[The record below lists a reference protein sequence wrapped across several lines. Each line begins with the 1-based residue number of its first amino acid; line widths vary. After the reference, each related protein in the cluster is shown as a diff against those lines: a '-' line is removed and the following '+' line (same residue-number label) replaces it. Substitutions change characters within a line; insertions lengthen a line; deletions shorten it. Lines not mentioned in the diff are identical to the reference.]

1 MTTPC
6 TIRILSGIAAL
17 VVAALFTGCPGKD
30 DVKGKGGALGPVPV
44 QTALAARKD
53 IPVDLR
59 AIGTVEPIANISIQ
73 AQVGGELIGIHFEE
87 GQEVKKGDLLFTI
100 QPRLYATRLA
110 QEEANLARDK
120 ATATNARVALQRQ
133 EELDRK
139 GAGIKEELDRARAA
153 SEAADAAVKADEALV
168 LIAQTQLG
176 YSTIESPLDGR
187 TGATRVRPGALIR
200 LTDDTPMTTV
210 VQMAP
215 IYVSFALPEQHLDA
229 IRAGMAKGKLRVSAL
244 EPRTGRKLADGT
256 LAFIANMVDV
266 STGTI
271 MLKASFPNE
280 DRALWPGAFADAVL
294 HLDTEK
300 STVVVPASAVSLGQR
315 GAQVW
320 VVKADGSAELHT
332 VKTGRTVAQDTV
344 VLEGVAEGEKVVSTG
359 QSRLLPGA
367 KVIEKKPADGA
378 VAKAE
383 EPPKGAKE

>member
-1 MTTPC
+1 
-6 TIRILSGIAAL
+6 
-17 VVAALFTGCPGKD
+17 
-30 DVKGKGGALGPVPV
+30 
-44 QTALAARKD
+44 
-53 IPVDLR
+53 
-59 AIGTVEPIANISIQ
+59 
-73 AQVGGELIGIHFEE
+73 
-87 GQEVKKGDLLFTI
+87 
-100 QPRLYATRLA
+100 
-110 QEEANLARDK
+110 
-120 ATATNARVALQRQ
+120 
-133 EELDRK
+133 
-139 GAGIKEELDRARAA
+139 
-153 SEAADAAVKADEALV
+153 
-168 LIAQTQLG
+168 
-176 YSTIESPLDGR
+176 
-187 TGATRVRPGALIR
+187 
-200 LTDDTPMTTV
+200 MTTV

-367 KVIEKKPADGA
+367 KVIEKSPPTGRWRKQRNRRKERRSERHRPLHPAARDDHAGHA
-378 VAKAE
+378 GRPRLRVVRLSQSCR
-383 EPPKGAKE
+383 